1 MLDKKLNLLLK
12 ISACFLA
19 ASLIFCVSA
28 ILYSKS
34 LTSTDETEEVRQS
47 AAPTVTPTAAPT
59 PLSASDTD
67 EERLV
72 IVLDPGHGKPSS
84 EMSDDE
90 KRAEGYEYNENEGG
104 WGEWRHYKDGTF
116 GDDCHGE
123 DCTHLAPEGG
133 SCWYPIGNGDRDTEP
148 DINLNNALAA
158 KARLEELGFEVRMT
172 RTTNDE
178 NPSMNKRVSYCFPMG
193 DITQP
198 PDASAYICIH
208 SNAGGGRGS
217 SYIALEPP
225 YTQKYISADF
235 TERSNEMGRS
245 LNAAAATAAQLGEN
259 APINSPYLI
268 LFNKCPVP
276 IAYLEIGFY
285 DDASDLALLR
295 SSSDEI
301 GRAIANAAYEFLKNG
316 V

>member
-1 MLDKKLNLLLK
+1 MIDKKLNLLLK
-12 ISACFLA
+12 ISACLLA
-19 ASLIFCVSA
+19 VSLIFCLSA
-28 ILYSKS
+28 ILYGKS
-34 LTSTDETEEVRQS
+34 LTNTDEPKEAR
-47 AAPTVTPTAAPT
+47 ATAAPT
-59 PLSASDTD
+59 SGPAHN
-67 EERLV
+67 EKKLV

-90 KRAEGYEYNENEGG
+90 KRAAGYEYNEAENG

-116 GDDCHGE
+116 GEDCHGE

-133 SCWYPIGNGDRDTEP
+133 SCWYPIGNGDRSTEP
-148 DINLNNALAA
+148 EINLNNALAA
-158 KARLEELGFEVRMT
+158 KARLEELGCEVRMT

-178 NPSMNKRVSYCFPMG
+178 NPSMNQRVSYCFPMG
-193 DITQP
+193 DVTAQ

-217 SYIALEPP
+217 SYISLAPP
-225 YTQKYISADF
+225 YAQKYISADF
-235 TERSNEMGRS
+235 TERSNAMGSS
-245 LNAAAATAAQLGEN
+245 LNAAAAAAAQLDEN
-259 APINSPYLI
+259 APINSPHLI

-285 DDASDLALLR
+285 DNASDLALLR

-301 GRAIANAAYEFLKNG
+301 GRAIAAAAYEFLKNG
-316 V
+316 S